1 MAYIPLDKEA
11 KVTGKAAI
19 DVLCARLGKSGGAF
33 MQQLLVVLFG
43 SITKATPIISLLFY
57 GTIYMWIG
65 ESSIPF
71 CPLPPVLTQL
81 SRSTD
86 AVNSLAPMFRS
97 KSIG

>member
-65 ESSIPF
+65 ESSILSP
-71 CPLPPVLTQL
+71 PPPVLTQL